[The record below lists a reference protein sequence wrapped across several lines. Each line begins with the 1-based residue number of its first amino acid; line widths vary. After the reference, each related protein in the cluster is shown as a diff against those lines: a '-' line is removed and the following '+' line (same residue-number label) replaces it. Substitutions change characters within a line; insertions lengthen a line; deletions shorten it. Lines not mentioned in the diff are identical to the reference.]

1 MADVFLSYKSDD
13 LPKVRPLIDALE
25 QHGLSVW
32 WDRKIAPGKKYPQV
46 IKEKLKASKAV
57 VVVWSE
63 ASVESEWVQ
72 IEATQGKRRGILVPL
87 MIDPVE
93 DDIPLEFSLIE
104 AADLTDWDGVS
115 SHHELDALLGSVG
128 DILSASQAIAPSAEP
143 GEVARFIH
151 DRARVTRR
159 GSTDIPSR
167 AEGAWKPSSGRSRI
181 YLSYRR
187 ADARGRAAA
196 LYDSLTNA
204 FGSDLV
210 FMDIDAIQVGIDF
223 HSAIESAI
231 ASAGAVIAI
240 IGRHWLTETDE
251 SGKRRLDNPADF
263 VRMELA
269 AALRSGIPVIPVL
282 VDGAQMP
289 SADEL
294 PSDIA
299 VLTRRQALEISDVRW
314 RGDVDR
320 FIRSLES
327 LVP

>member
-46 IKEKLKASKAV
+46 IKEKLKAAKAV

-128 DILSASQAIAPSAEP
+128 DILSASQVIAPNAEP

-159 GSTDIPSR
+159 GPTDIPSR
-167 AEGAWKPSSGRSRI
+167 AEAAWEPSSRRSRI
-181 YLSYRR
+181 YLTYRR
-187 ADARGRAAA
+187 ADARAHAEA

-204 FGSDLV
+204 LGSDLV
-210 FMDIDAIQVGIDF
+210 FMDVDAIQVGVDF
-223 HSAIESAI
+223 RAAIESAI

-251 SGKRRLDNPADF
+251 NGKRRLDDPADF
-263 VRMELA
+263 VRVELA
-269 AALRSGIPVIPVL
+269 AALRSKIPVIPVL

-294 PSDIA
+294 PSDI
-299 VLTRRQALEISDVRW
+299 VELTRRQALEISDVRW
-314 RGDVDR
+314 KGDVDQ
-320 FIRSLES
+320 FIMSLER